1 MGLIRIHAVISGQ
14 VQGVYFR
21 ASTVDEARQLGL
33 CGWVRNRDDGKVET
47 EIQGEETEVRRLL
60 NWLHKGP
67 PMAAVSGVISHYST
81 ALVEGERKFVMH
93 Y

>member
-1 MGLIRIHAVISGQ
+1 MGLIRIHAVISGR

-21 ASTVDEARQLGL
+21 ASTVDEARKLGL
-33 CGWVRNRDDGKVET
+33 CGWVRNRSDGKVET

-67 PMAAVSGVISHYST
+67 PMAAVSGVISHST
-81 ALVEGERKFVMH
+81 ALIEGESKFVMH

>member
-1 MGLIRIHAVISGQ
+1 MSLIRIHAVISGR

-21 ASTVDEARQLGL
+21 AETVDKARQLGL
-33 CGWVRNRDDGKVET
+33 CGWVRNRSDGKVET
-47 EIQGEETEVRRLL
+47 EIQGEETEVKRLL

-67 PMAAVSGVISHYST
+67 PLSAVSGVISHPT
-81 ALVEGERKFVMH
+81 ALVKGEKKFVMH

>member
-1 MGLIRIHAVISGQ
+1 MALTRIYALISGR

-21 ASTVDEARQLGL
+21 ASTVDEARRLGL
-33 CGWVRNRDDGKVET
+33 CGWVRNRNDAKVET

-67 PMAAVSGVISHYST
+67 PMSAVSSVTSHSI
-81 ALVEGERKFVMH
+81 ALVEDEREFVMR

>member
-1 MGLIRIHAVISGQ
+1 MSLIRIHAVVSGR

-33 CGWVRNRDDGKVET
+33 CGWVRNRNDGKVEA

-67 PMAAVSGVISHYST
+67 PMAAVSGVISHSIT
-81 ALVEGERKFVMH
+81 LVDDEKKFVMH

>member
-1 MGLIRIHAVISGQ
+1 MGLIRIHAVISGR

-33 CGWVRNRDDGKVET
+33 CGWVRNRSDGKVET
-47 EIQGEETEVRRLL
+47 EIQGDESEVRRLL

-67 PMAAVSGVISHYST
+67 PMAAVSGVISQPT
-81 ALVEGERKFVMH
+81 ALTEGEKKFVMH

>member
-1 MGLIRIHAVISGQ
+1 MALIRIHAVISGR

-21 ASTVDEARQLGL
+21 ASTVDEARKLGL
-33 CGWVRNRDDGKVET
+33 CGWVRNRNDGKVET

-67 PMAAVSGVISHYST
+67 PMSTVSGVISHSI
-81 ALVEGERKFVMH
+81 APVEGERKFVMH